1 MSRRTDWYDADGGW
15 SLPLGQRVLVTD
27 VEETALMDIRSL
39 AIAPALA
46 STS

>member
-1 MSRRTDWYDADGGW
+1 
-15 SLPLGQRVLVTD
+15 VTD